1 MAEEAAAKK
10 RAEQEKKRAAEAMRV
25 AEAKAKAEEEER
37 ENARKAKRAEQEA
50 AAKKREEEETAR
62 KMVEDLVV
70 EGKAFL
76 ERARVLLE
84 AGSFKEAR
92 KARSAAAKAFDAS
105 GQGKAHSGEVKAVGL
120 AITDAEE
127 AHDQAEAREQRRA
140 QWQMIQDWPCEGFE
154 GSECLSNFPDAVD
167 ACQERAVACG
177 GEVGALGGGK
187 PDQIEL

>member
-1 MAEEAAAKK
+1 MAEEAAAK
-10 RAEQEKKRAAEAMRV
+10 
-25 AEAKAKAEEEER
+25 
-37 ENARKAKRAEQEA
+37 KRAEQEA
-50 AAKKREEEETAR
+50 AAKKREEEEETARRMAEEAAAKKRTEQEAAAKKREEEEETAR
-62 KMVEDLVV
+62 KRAEDLVV
-70 EGKAFL
+70 EGTALL
-76 ERARVLLE
+76 ERARVLLA

-127 AHDQAEAREQRRA
+127 AHDQAEACEQRRA